1 MRVALAEDDL
11 PIQQAIIDWLKLPS
25 TQRRYDQDAWDFI
38 AEHLETYDCKR
49 LKHNHGILFS
59 AIIRYQGRIGEPL
72 ALTPPVAGM
81 RLEAVGVRSAEPRA
95 VNSSRPDSSRSIS
108 RKRITPLDRS
118 SLTIG

>member
-1 MRVALAEDDL
+1 MRVALVEDDL
-11 PIQQAIIDWLKLPS
+11 PVQQAIIDWLKLPS

-38 AEHLETYDCKR
+38 AEHLEKYDRKC

-72 ALTPPVAGM
+72 ALTPSATRM
-81 RLEAVGVRSAEPRA
+81 RLAAVGVHSAESRA
-95 VNSSRPDSSRSIS
+95 IS
-108 RKRITPLDRS
+108 KRITPLDRS

>member
-11 PIQQAIIDWLKLPS
+11 PIQQAINDWLKLPS
-25 TQRRYDQDAWDFI
+25 MERRYDQDAWDFI
-38 AEHLETYDCKR
+38 TEHLEKYDGKC

-72 ALTPPVAGM
+72 ALTPSATRM
-81 RLEAVGVRSAEPRA
+81 RLAAVHTAEPRA
-95 VNSSRPDSSRSIS
+95 LNTPRPESSRTIP
-108 RKRITPLDRS
+108 RKRMTPSDRS

>member
-1 MRVALAEDDL
+1 MRAALVEDDL
-11 PIQQAIIDWLKLPS
+11 PVQQAIIDWLKLPS

-38 AEHLETYDCKR
+38 VEHLEKYDRKR

-72 ALTPPVAGM
+72 ALTPSATRM
-81 RLEAVGVRSAEPRA
+81 RLAAVGVHSAESRA
-95 VNSSRPDSSRSIS
+95 IS
-108 RKRITPLDRS
+108 KRITPLDRS

>member
-1 MRVALAEDDL
+1 MRIALVEDDL
-11 PIQQAIIDWLKLPS
+11 PVQQAIIDWLKLPS

-38 AEHLETYDCKR
+38 AEHLEKYDRKR

-72 ALTPPVAGM
+72 ALTPSATRM
-81 RLEAVGVRSAEPRA
+81 RLAAVGVHSADSRA
-95 VNSSRPDSSRSIS
+95 IS
-108 RKRITPLDRS
+108 KRITPSDRS